1 MIMINGFYKSRIS
14 CLKSEYNSLKLDKEA
29 LLELIDDAELP
40 EAVYHSNAIENSTL
54 SIDETEKVLMSLEMS
69 RDVSVREVFEAK
81 NLARVS
87 AYMKK
92 HYQDRL
98 LNIEFICFLHRLL
111 LENIQEGIAGRF
123 REGQEFVRVGTYIA
137 SEPSEIIRLMNQILT
152 RYVEDTDT
160 FFLEKIARFHLDFE
174 CIHPFCDGNGRIG
187 RILINMQLLQL
198 GYPKITIRFKDKKVY
213 FDAIKTYQKTN
224 NSEAMEALL
233 RLALFESFHKR
244 LTYLKGQKII
254 SLSDYAKQQN
264 ASIHNLLNKAKRQT
278 IRAFREKNIWKIG
291 L

>member
-1 MIMINGFYKSRIS
+1 MINGFYKSRIS

-198 GYPKITIRFKDKKVY
+198 GYHKITIRFKDKKIY

-224 NSEAMEALL
+224 NSEAMEGLL

-264 ASIHNLLNKAKRQT
+264 VSIHNLLNKAKRQT

>member
-1 MIMINGFYKSRIS
+1 MINGFYKSKIS

-152 RYVEDTDT
+152 RYIEDTDT

-198 GYPKITIRFKDKKVY
+198 GYPKITIRFKDKKIY

-244 LTYLKGQKII
+244 LTYLKGQKIV

-264 ASIHNLLNKAKRQT
+264 VSIHNLLNKAKRQT

>member
-1 MIMINGFYKSRIS
+1 MINGFYKSRIS

-198 GYPKITIRFKDKKVY
+198 GYPKITIRFKDKKIY

-224 NSEAMEALL
+224 NSEAMEGLL

-264 ASIHNLLNKAKRQT
+264 VSIHNLLNKAKRQT

>member
-1 MIMINGFYKSRIS
+1 MINGFYKSKIS

-198 GYPKITIRFKDKKVY
+198 GYPKITIRFKDKKIY

-244 LTYLKGQKII
+244 LTYLKGQKIV

-264 ASIHNLLNKAKRQT
+264 VSIHNLLNKAKRQT

>member
-1 MIMINGFYKSRIS
+1 MINGFYKSKIS

-152 RYVEDTDT
+152 RYIEDTDT

-198 GYPKITIRFKDKKVY
+198 GYPKITIRFLDKIY

-244 LTYLKGQKII
+244 LTYLKGQKIV

-264 ASIHNLLNKAKRQT
+264 VSIHNLLNKAKRQT